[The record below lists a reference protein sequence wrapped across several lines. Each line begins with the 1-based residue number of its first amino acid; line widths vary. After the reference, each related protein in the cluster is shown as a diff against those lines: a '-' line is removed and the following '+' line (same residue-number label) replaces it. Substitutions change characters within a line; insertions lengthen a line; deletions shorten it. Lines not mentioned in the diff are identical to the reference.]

1 MKPTAMPNIRN
12 CSISITDATT
22 AVKKTMRYHRQE
34 ILDEIGITGQ
44 AKLSSARVLVV
55 GAGGLGC
62 PVLLYLAGAG
72 IGTLGVIDP
81 DCIDI
86 SNLQRQVLY
95 TTADAEKPKATVAAE
110 RLLQLNPDIKVNAY
124 AEELT
129 DKNAV
134 GLFSD
139 YDIIVDG
146 TDNFTA
152 KFLIN
157 DAAVKTGKPVV
168 YGALQ
173 SFDGQVAIFD
183 AARGACYRCL
193 HPAPPQGI
201 ILNCAEAGVIGAL
214 AGIIGTVQAMEVIK
228 LVVGHPSFQSLIGRL
243 WMIDTRTMQTRTL
256 NIPKQKSCSVC
267 AKPPTEIILQNYSSV
282 CSMATVEEIT
292 CAELE
297 ELVDSVMID
306 VRELSEWAA
315 GHIKG
320 ATHLPLS
327 LLRQNLNSF
336 TPPENGKTC
345 IIYCQKGGRSKQ
357 AAEILLRAGFN
368 NIRSLKGGYED
379 FCARG

>member
-1 MKPTAMPNIRN
+1 
-12 CSISITDATT
+12 
-22 AVKKTMRYHRQE
+22 MRYHRQE
-34 ILDEIGITGQ
+34 ILAEIGIAGQ
-44 AKLSSARVLVV
+44 EKLAAARVLVV

-62 PVLLYLAGAG
+62 PVLHYLAGAG
-72 IGTLGVIDP
+72 IGTLGIIDP
-81 DCIDI
+81 DTIDI
-86 SNLQRQVLY
+86 SNLQRQILY
-95 TTADAEKPKATVAAE
+95 TTADAGKPKAVVAAE

-129 DKNAV
+129 AQNV
-134 GLFSD
+134 LGLFGD
-139 YDIIVDG
+139 YDVIVDG

-157 DAAVKTGKPVV
+157 DAAVKTAKPVV
-168 YGALQ
+168 YGAIQ

-193 HPAPPQGI
+193 HPEPPQGV

-228 LVVGHPSFQSLIGRL
+228 LIVAHDTFQPLIGRL
-243 WMIDTRTMQTRTL
+243 WMMDTRSMQTRIL
-256 NIPKQKSCSVC
+256 KIPKQNTCPVC
-267 AKPPTEIILQNYSSV
+267 ARPPAEIILQNYSSV
-282 CSMATVEEIT
+282 CSAVMVEEIDCT
-292 CAELE
+292 EMKLMA
-297 ELVDSVMID
+297 DSVMID
-306 VRELSEWAA
+306 VRERHEWEA
-315 GHIKG
+315 GHIEG

-327 LLRQNLNSF
+327 LLRQNLHSF

-357 AAEILLRAGFN
+357 AAEMLLRAGFN
-368 NIRSLKGGYED
+368 NIRSLKGGYEA